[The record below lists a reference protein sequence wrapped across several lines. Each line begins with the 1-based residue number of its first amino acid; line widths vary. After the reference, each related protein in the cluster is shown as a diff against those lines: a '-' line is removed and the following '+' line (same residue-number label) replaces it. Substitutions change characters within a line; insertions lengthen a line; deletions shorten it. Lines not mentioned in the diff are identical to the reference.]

1 MKVKDKLIE
10 QIEKI
15 ENEELMS
22 SISSMLSILNEEGIF
37 ELDDNLKDELN
48 QRSKKI
54 AEGEFILHEKV
65 VEKFSK

>member
-10 QIEKI
+10 QIEKM

-37 ELDDNLKDELN
+37 ELDDTLKEELN

-54 AEGEFILHEKV
+54 AEGEFILHKKV